1 MRDGVQQRGCDS
13 RASPVD
19 CARDA
24 RGVRAGRLADSRRR
38 RGLDTC
44 RDLSNNA
51 LSGPIP
57 DLFRLTVLTKA
68 LLLGNNFL
76 GGIGT
81 ECTSASKA
89 LLLEGAAVQTS
100 SMGLYT
106 EIAVTV
112 DNDYAQRDGRP
123 VFFGQGQYLFYYS
136 SSNDWNVGPS
146 LGSTAVSLYVVSA
159 AQHPTAITGAWIE
172 YGSNG
177 WVGAPNLKVTC
188 LRQ

>member
-44 RDLSNNA
+44 RYLHKND

-57 DLFRLTVLTKA
+57 DLSRLSALTKA

-81 ECTSASKA
+81 ECTSASKT
-89 LLLEGAAVQTS
+89 LLLEGAAVQPA
-100 SMGLYT
+100 MGLYT
-106 EIAVTV
+106 EISVTV

-136 SSNDWNVGPS
+136 THNAWLVGLS
-146 LGSTAVSLYVVSA
+146 LGSTTAVMYVVSA

-172 YGSNG
+172 EDGSNG